1 MKKRAIVFID
11 IDLTGK
17 PESSSTSHKDV
28 GSLSGV
34 PRTVFVMS
42 IRKSDPKFTEDG
54 TSALSMRTIL
64 AHELGHVVAS
74 LVETK
79 ANADDPRCMPVGNR
93 LMVNADL
100 AVRASE
106 REAWEIAREIEPNLD
121 GQEAN
126 KLLATYADPELGPE
140 LEFGAQLEQWLP
152 SVASLTVN

>member
-34 PRTVFVMS
+34 PGTVFVMS

-54 TSALSMRTIL
+54 ASPLSMRTTL

-74 LVETK
+74 LAETK
-79 ANADDPRCMPVGNR
+79 ANADDPRSMPVGNR
-93 LMVNADL
+93 LVANADL

-106 REAWEIAREIEPNLD
+106 REAWEIAREIAPNLD
-121 GQEAN
+121 QQEAD
-126 KLLATYADPELGPE
+126 KLLASYDDPELGSE
-140 LEFGAQLEQWLP
+140 LEFQGKFEQCLP
-152 SVASLTVN
+152 SE